1 VNAVWRSVRTFWRQW
16 VWQPQSLWLRE
27 AAFQVHLWTGIG
39 AGLYILVIGVTG
51 SAMVFRPEIY
61 GRYWQ
66 TPKVVASE
74 PRLTEEQ
81 LEAAARGV
89 YPRYDVTE
97 VISGTN
103 PEAAVEVWLDRDGR
117 TRKRW
122 FDPYTGRDLG
132 EAIPLVI
139 KAFAWMLDLHD
150 NLLAGETGR
159 TVNGIGG
166 LLLTVMCVTGAVIW
180 WPGVRNWRRSLIVRR
195 SGGWKRFNWSLHSA
209 MGFWGI
215 LLVFVWGATGF
226 YLVFQQPFMAAVD
239 YFEPLDLESFEPRVG
254 DAILT
259 WLGRLHFGRFYGLP
273 MKILY
278 TVLGLALPV
287 LFVTGALMWW
297 NRVLRK

>member
-1 VNAVWRSVRTFWRQW
+1 
-16 VWQPQSLWLRE
+16 
-27 AAFQVHLWTGIG
+27 
-39 AGLYILVIGVTG
+39 
-51 SAMVFRPEIY
+51 
-61 GRYWQ
+61 
-66 TPKVVASE
+66 VA
-74 PRLTEEQ
+74 
-81 LEAAARGV
+81 
-89 YPRYDVTE
+89 E

-132 EAIPLVI
+132 EAVPLVI
-139 KAFAWMLDLHD
+139 KVFAWMLDLHD

-166 LLLTVMCVTGAVIW
+166 LLLSVMCVTGAVIW

-195 SGGWKRFNWSLHSA
+195 SGSWTRFNWSLHSA
-209 MGFWGI
+209 MGFWGV

-297 NRVLRK
+297 NRVLRR